1 VGQNVIL
8 QRVNLFV
15 QGMRRSGT
23 TILYDALVEDPE
35 LRLFYEPLR
44 EEKVTVGGGSG
55 ARETDAFAETRELR
69 AAFQR
74 ERFPEVPLEEFNWGG
89 PREPRLE
96 IEPGLPEHCFE
107 LLRHLLD
114 LAPAVAIKETR
125 LYDKVADLAELDPG
139 AALAHVVRDPRAV
152 TASIMLGRGR
162 RREKRFPTVDRFFSD
177 AEKRRLWSSYEIAEA
192 LLERSDCPLIMEPTS
207 VDRVLL
213 VWKHTFQSTRREG
226 MRLFGERYVPLRNE
240 ELRADPGAALAPLY
254 AALDRPV
261 PDPVAAW
268 ARDNVRP
275 PEEAYAANDRRWLDA
290 FRRLEMEET
299 IADAGYPELLDEA
312 RYESPRRLRGLARL
326 WH

>member
-1 VGQNVIL
+1 M
-8 QRVNLFV
+8 NLFV

-23 TILYDALVEDPE
+23 TILYDALLEDPE

-74 ERFPEVPLEEFNWGG
+74 ERFPDVPLEEFNWGG

-96 IEPGLPEHCFE
+96 VEPALPEHVRE
-107 LLRHLLD
+107 LLRHLLG

-125 LYDKVADLAELDPG
+125 LYDKVTELAELDPG

-162 RREKRFPTVDRFFSD
+162 RREKHFPTVDRFFSD
-177 AEKRRLWSSYEIAEA
+177 AKKRRLWSSYEIAEV
-192 LLERSDCPLIMEPTS
+192 LLERSDTPLISDPTS

-213 VWKHTFQSTRREG
+213 VWKHSFESTREAGR
-226 MRLFGERYVPLRNE
+226 RLFGDRYVLLRNE
-240 ELRADPGAALAPLY
+240 ELRADPAAALGSLY
-254 AALDRPV
+254 ETLGRPV
-261 PDPVAAW
+261 PEPVAAW
-268 ARDNVRP
+268 ARENVRP
-275 PEEAYAANDRRWLDA
+275 PEEAYAAKDARWLDA
-290 FRRLEMEET
+290 FRRLEMEQA
-299 IADAGYPELLDEA
+299 IADAGYPELLDES
-312 RYESPRRLRGLARL
+312 RYERPGRLRGLARL
-326 WH
+326 WR

>member
-1 VGQNVIL
+1 M
-8 QRVNLFV
+8 NLFV

-23 TILYDALVEDPE
+23 TILYDALLEDPE

-96 IEPGLPEHCFE
+96 VEAELPEHAREF
-107 LLRHLLD
+107 LRHLLG

-125 LYDKVADLAELDPG
+125 LYDKVGDLAALDPG
-139 AALAHVVRDPRAV
+139 AALSHVVRDPRAV

-162 RREKRFPTVDRFFSD
+162 RREKHFPTVDRFFSD
-177 AEKRRLWSSYEIAEA
+177 AEKRRLWSSYEIAEQ
-192 LLERSDCPLIMEPTS
+192 LLERSSDCPLITDPTS

-213 VWKHTFQSTRREG
+213 VWKHSFESTRREG
-226 MRLFGERYVPLRNE
+226 RRLFGDRYVLLRNE
-240 ELRADPGAALAPLY
+240 ELRANPGAALGSLY
-254 AALDRPV
+254 GTLGRQV
-261 PDPVAAW
+261 PEAVAAW
-268 ARDNVRP
+268 ARDNIRP
-275 PEEAYAANDRRWLDA
+275 LEEAYAATDRRWLDA
-290 FRRLEMEET
+290 FRRLEMDQAIT
-299 IADAGYPELLDEA
+299 DAGYPELLDEE
-312 RYESPRRLRGLARL
+312 RYESPSRLRGLSRR
-326 WH
+326 WR